1 MTAMFV
7 VIFLENWLKE
17 KQHWSSLI
25 GLGCSVGCL
34 LIFGAEGFMLP
45 TMAAILL
52 CLAALRRPIEKGGA
66 AE

>member
-17 KQHWSSLI
+17 KHHWSSLI
-25 GLGCSVGCL
+25 GLGCAVGCL
-34 LIFGAEGFMLP
+34 LIFGADGFMLP